1 MDYLEKISIYIQKNK
16 KRNPDLTELNEYLS
30 TIKGQYHLVRGLYYE
45 NIGIYNKC
53 YEELSL
59 YKNYTGEIHFSLI
72 IRQFGC
78 SIYIEQ
84 IKDNKKEYMISTI
97 PA

>member
-1 MDYLEKISIYIQKNK
+1 MEKISIYIQQNK
-16 KRNPDLTELNEYLS
+16 KRNPDLILLNGYLS

-59 YKNYTGEIHFSLI
+59 YKNYTVRDPFFFKHQTFWMLNLY
-72 IRQFGC
+72 RT
-78 SIYIEQ
+78 
-84 IKDNKKEYMISTI
+84 D
-97 PA
+97 